1 MKRKILF
8 FINPISGTR
17 NKLQLEKKIIKKCE
31 GRKISFEIL
40 YTAKEGN
47 YAFLKEK
54 LAWDEITDVVI
65 CGGDGSLR
73 PVISAVL
80 GLKVNI
86 GIIPLGSGNGLAFTA
101 KISSTV
107 DKALEV
113 IFNGKTSRIDAFFIN
128 NTLSCM
134 LSGIGLDALV
144 AYGFSLQKKRGLFTY
159 IKLSLK
165 TFLTAKPYPFELQIQ
180 DTNLNLEAYFISIA
194 NSNQFGNNFTIAPEA
209 SLSDGLLDIVVVKK
223 MNKLL
228 IPWSVFRQM
237 KTGKITRNTK
247 EEFSKNY
254 ILYLQAKKIRI
265 LNPQM
270 APLHIDGD
278 YAETS
283 MEFKIEILPA
293 AYDLLVP

>member
-1 MKRKILF
+1 
-8 FINPISGTR
+8 
-17 NKLQLEKKIIKKCE
+17 
-31 GRKISFEIL
+31 
-40 YTAKEGN
+40 
-47 YAFLKEK
+47 
-54 LAWDEITDVVI
+54 
-65 CGGDGSLR
+65 
-73 PVISAVL
+73 
-80 GLKVNI
+80 
-86 GIIPLGSGNGLAFTA
+86 
-101 KISSTV
+101 
-107 DKALEV
+107 
-113 IFNGKTSRIDAFFIN
+113 
-128 NTLSCM
+128 M

-180 DTNLNLEAYFISIA
+180 DTNLNLDAYFISIA

-228 IPWSVFRQM
+228 IPWYVFRQM
-237 KTGKITRNTK
+237 KTGKITPNTK

-283 MEFKIEILPA
+283 KEFKIEILPA

>member
-31 GRKISFEIL
+31 GRKFGFEIL
-40 YTAKEGN
+40 YTEKEGN
-47 YAFLKEK
+47 YTFLKEK
-54 LAWDEITDVVI
+54 LVRDEITDVVI

-73 PVISAVL
+73 PVISEVFGA
-80 GLKVNI
+80 KVNI
-86 GIIPLGSGNGLAFTA
+86 GILPLGSGNGLAFTA
-101 KISSTV
+101 KIPRSV

-113 IFNGKTSRIDAFFIN
+113 IFNGKTSKVDAFLIN

-144 AYGFSLQKKRGLFTY
+144 AYGFSLQKKRGLFSY

-165 TFLTAKPYPFELQIQ
+165 KFLIAKPYPFGLQIQ
-180 DTNLNLEAYFISIA
+180 DTNLHLEAYFISIA
-194 NSNQFGNNFTIAPEA
+194 NSNQFGNNFTIAPVA

-228 IPWSVFRQM
+228 IPWSIFRQM
-237 KTGKITRNTK
+237 KTGKITRHS
-247 EEFSKNY
+247 EREFNRNY
-254 ILYLQAKKIRI
+254 ILYLQAKKLRI
-265 LNPQM
+265 LNPGM
-270 APLHIDGD
+270 APMHIDGD
-278 YAETS
+278 HTETS
-283 MEFKIEILPA
+283 KEFNIEILPA

>member
-17 NKLQLEKKIIKKCE
+17 KKTQLEKKIIKKCE
-31 GRKISFEIL
+31 SRKISFEIL

-54 LAWDEITDVVI
+54 LARDEITDLVI

-73 PVISAVL
+73 PLISEVL
-80 GLKVNI
+80 GVKVYI

-101 KISSTV
+101 KIPRSV
-107 DKALEV
+107 DKALEI
-113 IFNGKTSRIDAFFIN
+113 IFNGKTSRVDAFLIN

-144 AYGFSLQKKRGLFTY
+144 AYGFSLQKKRGLFSY

-165 TFLTAKPYPFELQIQ
+165 SFLIAKPYPFELQIQ
-180 DTNLNLEAYFISIA
+180 DTNLKLEAYFISIA
-194 NSNQFGNNFTIAPEA
+194 NSNQFGNNFTIAPAA

-237 KTGKITRNTK
+237 KSGKITRPADK
-247 EEFSKNY
+247 EFNRNY

-265 LNPQM
+265 LNPRM

-278 YAETS
+278 HAETS
-283 MEFKIEILPA
+283 KEIKIEILPA
-293 AYDLLVP
+293 AYDLLIP